1 MVLASFALESVAPS
15 RSLIPVLGI
24 AEPAFPTLPSVPEE
38 PDLETSSRSLT
49 RMWDDLVEGRL
60 TITGHRV
67 DDAWAFLS
75 LVRPSTRTRRAVP
88 PSMAEILAGTLTGC
102 AQKVTALDRRRMPST
117 ISLWISRALREVGLD
132 CCVRNAPLAL
142 AMLASARALGHGSTF
157 PGYRIVPS
165 CAPSSLELRMR
176 RPDAALRDRLSLR
189 EYEVLREVIAGSSHK
204 EIGAHRERSPR
215 TIANQLRSV
224 SVKLGVT
231 GRFEWIHLAVSLS
244 ARSSMRESCVHAS
257 ST

>member
-24 AEPAFPTLPSVPEE
+24 AEPAFRTLPSVPEE

-49 RMWDDLVEGRL
+49 RVWDDLVEGRL

-67 DDAWAFLS
+67 DDACAFLS
-75 LVRPSTRTRRAVP
+75 LVRPRTRRAVP
-88 PSMAEILAGTLTGC
+88 PSIAEILAGALTGC

-117 ISLWISRALREVGLD
+117 ISVWISRALREVGLD

-142 AMLASARALGHGSTF
+142 AMLASVRALGDGNAF
-157 PGYRIVPS
+157 RGYRIVSS

-176 RPDAALRDRLSLR
+176 RPDAALRDRLSPR